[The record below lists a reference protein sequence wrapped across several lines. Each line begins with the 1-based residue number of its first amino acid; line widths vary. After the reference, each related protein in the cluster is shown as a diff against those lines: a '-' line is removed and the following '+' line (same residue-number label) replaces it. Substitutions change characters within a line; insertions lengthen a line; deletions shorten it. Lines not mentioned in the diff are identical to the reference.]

1 MYFLYTIY
9 NYLSFTQTKFEES
22 EMMKTILT
30 PLFFRDFQDASS
42 VSADDEKL
50 EIEFNYELLDDS
62 YTIFNKSGG
71 KSSSFFLDNVLS
83 PDATEY
89 PSYDWHSMYLYD
101 DTNEGLV
108 PEAQPYHES
117 SSLMKY
123 YTPSLESI
131 LV

>member
-1 MYFLYTIY
+1 M
-9 NYLSFTQTKFEES
+9 
-22 EMMKTILT
+22 
-30 PLFFRDFQDASS
+30 
-42 VSADDEKL
+42 

-123 YTPSLESI
+123 NHPLMIMVKEERVVSELCIRYNDTLQSSQFKLAIRTEFDF
-131 LV
+131 LAKLG

>member
-1 MYFLYTIY
+1 
-9 NYLSFTQTKFEES
+9 
-22 EMMKTILT
+22 MMKTILT

-123 YTPSLESI
+123 NHPLMIMVKEERVVSESI
-131 LV
+131 MYSIQ